1 MKGSGC
7 RFPKALPNFQ
17 KFVPFEEYLFA
28 ILNVPTAETSL
39 SLTVISLNWNELRS
53 YLFTW
58 SAVLRSSL
66 TFKNFLTC
74 AIVNRDEQRMY
85 FRTSSLTG
93 GSWSELSLKQNEM
106 EFIHVVHFVYKP
118 RVLTAILKRSS
129 RRAAEHPRN
138 FGSRVTV
145 HPCARPSAPQV

>member
-1 MKGSGC
+1 MNC
-7 RFPKALPNFQ
+7 EVNC
-17 KFVPFEEYLFA
+17 V
-28 ILNVPTAETSL
+28 
-39 SLTVISLNWNELRS
+39 

-93 GSWSELSLKQNEM
+93 GSWSELSLKQNEV
-106 EFIHVVHFVYKP
+106 ELIHVVHFLYKP
-118 RVLTAILKRSS
+118 RLLTAILKRSS
-129 RRAAEHPRN
+129 RRAAEHHGYENLAIYASEKFWLPGDRPP
-138 FGSRVTV
+138 V
-145 HPCARPSAPQV
+145 RPSVSQHHKCEVSHFLSGMGVCNLCLT